1 MPKGRYGV
9 MKNYMPK
16 VGTHGLQM
24 MFRTC
29 TIQVNL
35 DFASEPTWCE
45 DARGAGAAAGRHRA
59 VRLLALLRGQAQ
71 RLQLARAGLADVDRA
86 RSGMLPFVFEDGFG
100 FERYVDYALDVP
112 MYFVYRDGRYIDALG
127 PVLPRFPRRQAAR
140 AARRGSDAVGLGR
153 PPDHDLPRGAPQEL
167 HRDAR
172 RRWRPVAAHLRAA
185 GLLGRADL

>member
-9 MKNYMPK
+9 MKAYMPK

-71 RLQLARAGLADVDRA
+71 RLRQLARAGVADVDRA

-112 MYFVYRDGRYIDALG
+112 MYFVYRDGATSTPPASPSATSSTASCRRCPARFRRCRTG
-127 PVLPRFPRRQAAR
+127 PTI
-140 AARRGSDAVGLGR
+140 
-153 PPDHDLPRGAPQEL
+153 
-167 HRDAR
+167 
-172 RRWRPVAAHLRAA
+172 
-185 GLLGRADL
+185 